1 MGFAPS
7 TLVTN
12 TSCLWT
18 PEQGANPSPW
28 MGNNWASILSPE
40 PLSQHMHNE
49 LPSAAVKVE
58 GNQNQLVENTFKR
71 LFPSLPPSLFS
82 SFSSVSVLLSSA
94 PNRGHRLSCGDW
106 LGPYQ
111 PKISFLLTP
120 QGHYAVPTGRKNT
133 PSVFISR
140 TGYPAQWLGHPLRAA

>member
-1 MGFAPS
+1 MMTFMASHGLCVWLRESARDGTSNPARQGACWIVTLGLRPS

-71 LFPSLPPSLFS
+71 LFPSLPLLCF
-82 SFSSVSVLLSSA
+82 LLS
-94 PNRGHRLSCGDW
+94 PLSQFCS
-106 LGPYQ
+106 P
-111 PKISFLLTP
+111 LLPIEVIDCHVET
-120 QGHYAVPTGRKNT
+120 GWDPTSQRS
-133 PSVFISR
+133 PFS
-140 TGYPAQWLGHPLRAA
+140 